1 MLRTPPRLFLL
12 LFPAIYKRLYDRQD
26 TKDATIFFMA
36 DAFQVDRRIRKEK
49 EKKNTLYINNDLNAS
64 RPNDKSLLFLFDQ
77 EAEWRHMP
85 SHTTTTSIC
94 TIIYYVVTCAHY
106 YDSGSYYNINCHNEL
121 QEIPTLLLFY
131 NPPPRILVIHG
142 LSMKNHVTTEVE

>member
-12 LFPAIYKRLYDRQD
+12 PAIYKRLYDRQD
-26 TKDATIFFMA
+26 TKDATIFFYGRCIPGR
-36 DAFQVDRRIRKEK
+36 QKNKKRIRR
-49 EKKNTLYINNDLNAS
+49 KKNTLYINNDLNAS

-85 SHTTTTSIC
+85 SHTTTTTSIY
-94 TIIYYVVTCAHY
+94 TIIYYVVTCAHDY
-106 YDSGSYYNINCHNEL
+106 HSGSYYNINCHNEL

>member
-1 MLRTPPRLFLL
+1 
-12 LFPAIYKRLYDRQD
+12 
-26 TKDATIFFMA
+26 
-36 DAFQVDRRIRKEK
+36 
-49 EKKNTLYINNDLNAS
+49 
-64 RPNDKSLLFLFDQ
+64 
-77 EAEWRHMP
+77 MP
-85 SHTTTTSIC
+85 SHTTTTSIY

-142 LSMKNHVTTEVE
+142 LSMKNHVTTEVEWMENEKGNRDEECGGFNKKSQTSFGYTETRF